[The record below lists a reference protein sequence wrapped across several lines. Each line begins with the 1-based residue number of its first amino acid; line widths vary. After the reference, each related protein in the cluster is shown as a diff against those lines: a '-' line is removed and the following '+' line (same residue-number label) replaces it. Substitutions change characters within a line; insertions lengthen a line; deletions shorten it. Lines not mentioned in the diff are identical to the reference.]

1 MEAVTERCP
10 ENSGS
15 EVLHSGSSITQ
26 PTEYA
31 KICLD
36 RVLNISWV
44 LNMPGF
50 WIWKGSEYARV
61 TLGSRSAKIWLNMS
75 EQDVNM
81 PGYVWIFNTRQSS
94 DVSYNTQLTVILQV
108 NEYLLRDRHIQN
120 MAKDLRWSTLEK

>member
-36 RVLNISWV
+36 RVLNIPWV

-61 TLGSRSAKIWLNMS
+61 TQRSKYATKWLNMS
-75 EQDVNM
+75 EQDVNI
-81 PGYVWIFNTRQSS
+81 PEYVWIFNHRESS
-94 DVSYNTQLTVILQV
+94 EYVLCNT
-108 NEYLLRDRHIQN
+108 
-120 MAKDLRWSTLEK
+120 